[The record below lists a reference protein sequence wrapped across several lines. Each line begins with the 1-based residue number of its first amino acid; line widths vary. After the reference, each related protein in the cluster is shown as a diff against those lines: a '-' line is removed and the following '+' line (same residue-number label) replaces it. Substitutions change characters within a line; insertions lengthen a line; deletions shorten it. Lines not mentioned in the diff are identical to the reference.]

1 MATYK
6 ARNQSISMMY
16 GNEIPL
22 SQQSVIIIDYLQFL
36 LHLNWNHLHQ
46 RIHNIQCQ
54 LQVSVPEIV
63 YMYLSVSDPD
73 PDCDLDLS
81 ENPENPAK
89 VPSVLLPSS

>member
-22 SQQSVIIIDYLQFL
+22 SQRSVILIDYLQSL

-46 RIHNIQCQ
+46 RIHNIQRQ
-54 LQVSVPEIV
+54 LQVSIPEIV

-73 PDCDLDLS
+73 LDPDCD
-81 ENPENPAK
+81 
-89 VPSVLLPSS
+89 